1 MASVLYP
8 PGRPQSIGEVLDT
21 AFRIFRRTLLACL
34 PFGVLASVSSQLP
47 YIYTIATGRPQTALG
62 IFDPLWWAFDW
73 LGVLIWLFFVS
84 IIILRQAAGA
94 SGRRLGVRESLAA
107 ALRRLPALIGL
118 VLLAVAVGI
127 LCASPLALLPRAYL
141 MVGGGVALVPAIFF
155 AVYIFCATFAVLI
168 GEKGVFGSVRQG
180 FYLLRGNWW
189 RTATIYATGFV
200 IVMVFYILAT
210 VLAVVLLSVTGGDD
224 VAVFTA
230 MSTVTVGAMSTFGI
244 PFYTSVGLA
253 LYGDLE
259 SRRQGRDLERRIAGA
274 TVS

>member
-8 PGRPQSIGEVLDT
+8 PARPQSIGEVLDT

-47 YIYTIATGRPQTALG
+47 YVYTIATGRPPTTLG
-62 IFDPLWWAFDW
+62 LLDPLWWAFDW

-84 IIILRQAAGA
+84 VIILRQAAGA

-107 ALRRLPALIGL
+107 AMRKLPALFGL
-118 VLLAVAVGI
+118 VLLALAAGL
-127 LCASPLALLPRAYL
+127 LCAAPLALLPRAYL
-141 MVGGGVALVPAIFF
+141 MAGGGVALVPAIFF
-155 AVYIFCATFAVLI
+155 VVYIFCATFALLI
-168 GEKGVFGSVRQG
+168 AEQGVFGSIRQG
-180 FYLLRGNWW
+180 FFLLRGNWW
-189 RTATIYATGFV
+189 RSATIYSTGFV

-210 VLAVVLLSVTGGDD
+210 ILAVVLLSFIGGDD